1 MQAGF
6 EAKPR
11 RMARLEQG
19 HHIPVKVNRVAAVM
33 RRLFRKKP
41 DSMMAEPR
49 RLRDLRRLRAPRE
62 TVIAAMPQGHWRS
75 LPN

>member
-1 MQAGF
+1 MRAGVAA
-6 EAKPR
+6 EPR
-11 RMARLEQG
+11 RMARIGQG
-19 HHIPVKVNRVAAVM
+19 HHIPVKASRVAAVM
-33 RRLFRKKP
+33 QRLFRKKP

-49 RLRDLRRLRAPRE
+49 RVSDLRRLRAPRE

>member
-1 MQAGF
+1 MQ
-6 EAKPR
+6 
-11 RMARLEQG
+11 
-19 HHIPVKVNRVAAVM
+19 
-33 RRLFRKKP
+33 RLFRKKP